1 MDYFNF
7 GTRGVHGLKPLRSD
21 ERKRA
26 YRSSRIRL
34 GHENYVSVDT
44 LFHLPE
50 VYLFACAIDLM
61 ERTGKRLPDYTPVYR
76 DVREMIDEA
85 HRDGSLK
92 SIITGTMDRYIRL
105 DH

>member
-7 GTRGVHGLKPLRSD
+7 VSAPSTDGPAPSD

-26 YRSSRIRL
+26 YRSDRIRL

-50 VYLFACAIDLM
+50 VYLYLS
-61 ERTGKRLPDYTPVYR
+61 V
-76 DVREMIDEA
+76 
-85 HRDGSLK
+85 
-92 SIITGTMDRYIRL
+92 
-105 DH
+105 